1 MPATTLN
8 IRIDPD
14 LKDQVDEVAKSLG
27 LSSSAAF
34 NIFARQFVAY
44 RGFPFPVVAPAPT
57 ETEFSHRMDAVFDE
71 MRAGH
76 AQEHGLIQESQ

>member
-8 IRIDPD
+8 IRIDPE
-14 LKDQVDEVAKSLG
+14 LKEQVDQVARSLG

-44 RGFPFPVVAPAPT
+44 RGFPFPVVAPVPT
-57 ETEFSHRMDAVFDE
+57 EADFSRQMDAVFDR

-76 AQEHGLIQESQ
+76 SQEHNPIEEPR